1 MVAIKLRRSI
11 EVIHH
16 EHVDDVVKVVPR
28 IFESL
33 SQAASNWPSADRIPR
48 RQPSASVLESGKVE
62 PDAITAGLSPTDDDR
77 Y

>member
-1 MVAIKLRRSI
+1 MVAIKLRWSI

-16 EHVDDVVKVVPR
+16 EHVDDVVKVVPW

-48 RQPSASVLESGKVE
+48 RQPSASVLESGKVG